1 MNQHHPHTITVFINN
16 SPLEVIERELA
27 ARELLIRSG
36 NLPPEDFTL
45 FLLHG
50 HGQKEAI
57 DLNAPVALHEN
68 QKFAA
73 LFNGPTPV
81 S

>member
-1 MNQHHPHTITVFINN
+1 MNQHHPHTITIFINN
-16 SPLEVIERELA
+16 APLEVTEHELT
-27 ARELLIRSG
+27 ARELLVRSG

-50 HGQKEAI
+50 NSPKEAL
-57 DLNAPVALHEN
+57 DLGTPIALHEN
-68 QKFAA
+68 EKFAA